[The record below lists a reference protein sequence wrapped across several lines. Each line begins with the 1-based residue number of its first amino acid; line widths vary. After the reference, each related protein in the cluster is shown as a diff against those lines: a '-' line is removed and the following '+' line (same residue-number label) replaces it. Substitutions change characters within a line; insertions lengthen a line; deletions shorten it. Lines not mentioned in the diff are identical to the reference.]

1 MVFPELFNPDT
12 RTDFQVSID
21 LPGEDPVVSKQRPD
35 AQVWGMGEDP
45 VEHVFLDDI
54 GIYTPKNLTT

>member
-12 RTDFQVSID
+12 STDFQVSID
-21 LPGEDPVVSKQRPD
+21 LPVVPVVSKQRPD

-54 GIYTPKNLTT
+54 GICTPKNLTR